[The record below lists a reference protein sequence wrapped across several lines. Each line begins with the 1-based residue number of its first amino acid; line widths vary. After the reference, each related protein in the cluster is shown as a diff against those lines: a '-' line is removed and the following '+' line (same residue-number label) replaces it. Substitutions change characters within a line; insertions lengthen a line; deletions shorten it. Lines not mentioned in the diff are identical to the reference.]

1 MKIYQIL
8 INLLITFSILS
19 VSNIAQAARILEL
32 TGDVTIKR
40 KDTQNFL
47 PAAKGMII
55 NYGDRIKV
63 AETAKVKVRCANKKI
78 ESPLPGKM
86 YGLANFCPGDR
97 NNDPRIG
104 SIFPE
109 LLNGSYQYQTEMIRE
124 QPLLIWPSRKDA
136 NSYQVKISVGEQ
148 IIWEKLVDDTH
159 IIYDGSPFRPK
170 VPYVL
175 SVIDTNNNSP
185 FYQLRLNQVSSVV
198 QDTIEKEIDEIMAED
213 VNEEAK
219 ALMLVDVYVNQNRQ
233 LFLDAANVLETIVKN
248 ESKTTIIH
256 RLLGDMYLYLGKIEA
271 AKIQY
276 SQALDL
282 AKSGDNIEEMAA
294 SQAGLASVAVIHQQ
308 LETAKT
314 LLLQAQNNYKRSGR
328 LSDADLVQGYLSLLN
343 N

>member
-1 MKIYQIL
+1 M
-8 INLLITFSILS
+8 
-19 VSNIAQAARILEL
+19 
-32 TGDVTIKR
+32 
-40 KDTQNFL
+40 
-47 PAAKGMII
+47 
-55 NYGDRIKV
+55 
-63 AETAKVKVRCANKKI
+63 
-78 ESPLPGKM
+78 
-86 YGLANFCPGDR
+86 
-97 NNDPRIG
+97 
-104 SIFPE
+104 
-109 LLNGSYQYQTEMIRE
+109 
-124 QPLLIWPSRKDA
+124 
-136 NSYQVKISVGEQ
+136 
-148 IIWEKLVDDTH
+148 
-159 IIYDGSPFRPK
+159 
-170 VPYVL
+170 
-175 SVIDTNNNSP
+175 
-185 FYQLRLNQVSSVV
+185 V

-328 LSDADLVQGYLSLLN
+328 LSTRIFVFTK
-343 N
+343 